1 VHLPRFQLRNLP
13 PTGAL
18 ENSRTYQLAV
28 LATNSL
34 GVESTNIPEIVYLVD
49 HTGPVLKSTT
59 PTRPPIAISNTPVE
73 ILAPLGNADRPAY
86 VNTVGSPGSATQR
99 FPVSFSIEEQG
110 IGVGEVKYAVTTSS
124 SPDEIEPDQAKELCK
139 TYFSNTVSCAGM
151 TTRTYTPDQTEPGVH
166 YLHIWAYDHLGNQSE
181 VYDQNGTLVSNV
193 LTQSLGEVMPDYP
206 LVRAQRAPGG
216 VNLFWTRKPSSDIMG
231 YQYSICSGPG
241 QTDIR
246 PWNTDDAQGQKRMDV
261 TFEAE
266 ELTQYSDHPPHR
278 FVSQADLLKDRPAD
292 QPFYINVIAIG
303 QGGTPSKVVSTGPFT
318 LDVNLADSQ

>member
-1 VHLPRFQLRNLP
+1 
-13 PTGAL
+13 
-18 ENSRTYQLAV
+18 
-28 LATNSL
+28 
-34 GVESTNIPEIVYLVD
+34 
-49 HTGPVLKSTT
+49 
-59 PTRPPIAISNTPVE
+59 
-73 ILAPLGNADRPAY
+73 
-86 VNTVGSPGSATQR
+86 
-99 FPVSFSIEEQG
+99 
-110 IGVGEVKYAVTTSS
+110 
-124 SPDEIEPDQAKELCK
+124 
-139 TYFSNTVSCAGM
+139 
-151 TTRTYTPDQTEPGVH
+151 
-166 YLHIWAYDHLGNQSE
+166 
-181 VYDQNGTLVSNV
+181 
-193 LTQSLGEVMPDYP
+193 MPDYP

-231 YQYSICSGPG
+231 YQYSIGSGPG